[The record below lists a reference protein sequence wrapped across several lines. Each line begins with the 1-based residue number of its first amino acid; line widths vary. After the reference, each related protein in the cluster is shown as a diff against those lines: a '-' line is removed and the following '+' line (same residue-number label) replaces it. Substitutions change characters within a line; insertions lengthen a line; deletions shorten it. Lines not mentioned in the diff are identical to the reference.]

1 MLTALDD
8 HQQSL
13 SLRVVR
19 DMDES
24 VEDGVIAKQQDFLS
38 SIRLC
43 ISSSGLNDNQV
54 AMELEIQEAQFSR
67 ILKGQ
72 AHFPPNK
79 LEELMDVCGNE
90 VPLRWLAMHRGYG
103 LNKLK
108 SRLESELE
116 EEKQKNAELELK
128 LQHFE
133 EFQKLNK

>member
-1 MLTALDD
+1 MLTALDEQ
-8 HQQSL
+8 QQSL

-19 DMDES
+19 DMGNT
-24 VEDGVIAKQQDFLS
+24 VEDSVISKQPDLLS
-38 SIRLC
+38 AIKLC

-79 LEELMDVCGNE
+79 LEALMDFCGNE
-90 VPLRWLAMHRGYG
+90 IPLRWLAMHRGYG
-103 LNKLK
+103 LVKLK
-108 SRLESELE
+108 SRLEGELE
-116 EEKQKNAELELK
+116 DEKQKNAELEMK

-133 EFQKLNK
+133 EFQKIVK